1 MRGVVARAGWVRS
14 VLMAGLLL
22 AACTREPLPPGASP
36 PAGPVGGPVAPA
48 AASPST
54 STPGVAARAPA
65 ASAGP
70 LVVFLG
76 DSLSAGLGLAEEEA
90 FPARVGEELARRG
103 VPVRVINGGVS
114 GDTTAGG
121 RERLDWLL
129 DQRPDWVIVELGAND
144 GLRGQPIEG
153 IEANLRDIVLRS
165 RAAGA
170 QVVLAGMRMP
180 PSHGREYAE
189 AFAAIWPRLAAELD
203 VPLLPFLLD
212 GVAGHSELNLPDGF
226 HPNPEGHRRV
236 AATVADFLAP
246 LVRKSDEPVAP
257 VR

>member
-1 MRGVVARAGWVRS
+1 MRS

-22 AACTREPLPPGASP
+22 AACAREPLAPGASP
-36 PAGPVGGPVAPA
+36 PAGPAGGPVAPA
-48 AASPST
+48 AASPSA
-54 STPGVAARAPA
+54 STPGVTTRAAA
-65 ASAGP
+65 ASGGP

-129 DQRPDWVIVELGAND
+129 AQRPDWVIVELGAND

-153 IEANLRDIVLRS
+153 IEANLRDIVRRS
-165 RAAGA
+165 RDAGA
-170 QVVLAGMRMP
+170 RVVLAGMRMP
-180 PSHGREYAE
+180 PSHGRDYAE

-212 GVAGHSELNLPDGF
+212 GVAGHPELNLPDGF

-246 LVRKSDEPVAP
+246 RVRESSEPTAP